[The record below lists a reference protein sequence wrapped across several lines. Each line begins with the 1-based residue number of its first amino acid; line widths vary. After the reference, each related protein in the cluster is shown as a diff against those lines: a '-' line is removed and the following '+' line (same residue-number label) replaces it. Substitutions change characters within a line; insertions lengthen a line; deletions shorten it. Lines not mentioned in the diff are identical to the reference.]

1 MIRFLLAVLA
11 FAYSTAAPAQT
22 FEDRLAVLEAKK
34 PTSIAIDPRF
44 KAYSDA
50 KEEAKQKNLPLVLA
64 VGCDVNN
71 IAFQCTSARYDEA
84 ANQGWDSPGVYVCFF
99 DSADGLW
106 HSEGLSDYENRI
118 AAPPTTTQFAPV
130 RNIARFGV
138 RVVAAPIRVIGA
150 GIRVVGAAACAS

>member
-84 ANQGWDSPGVYVCFF
+84 ANQGWDSPGVYVCVF
-99 DSADGLW
+99 DPVGGLW
-106 HSEGLSDYENRI
+106 HSEGLSDYGNRI

-138 RVVAAPIRVIGA
+138 RVAAVPIRVIGA
-150 GIRVVGAAACAS
+150 GIRVVGAAAC